1 MAVDKSKAAQFKH
14 VSYLWDDGKI
24 PADEVDN
31 FIQRSNWLG
40 ADLRLTNYAGGNTS
54 VKVKETDPLSG
65 EPADVLWVKGS
76 GGDLGTL
83 TMGGCASLYL
93 DKFYAL
99 EKLYK
104 GKAHEDEMV
113 GYLPHCT
120 FNLNKTAA
128 SIDTP
133 LHAFLPHKHVDHL
146 HPDAIIALAACKDG
160 EKVVADLFEGQL
172 GWVPW
177 QRPGFDLGLKLR
189 ECHQRNP
196 KARGIVLG
204 GHGLFT
210 WGDTSKSCYENTLE
224 VIEKAAHFLE
234 ERAKKVKFFGGKVRD
249 SLPAERRR
257 AQALQIMPVLRG
269 LTSSVKKTIGHF
281 RDDAPVLEFLE
292 SKDLEKLAATGTS
305 CPDHFLRTKRCPVV
319 LPLAPDADPTT
330 EDARGKLEAQF
341 AKYREDYAAY
351 YERCKHPDSPALR
364 PPDPVILLW
373 PGVGLFSFAKDKQ
386 TSRVSAEFYVNAI
399 NVMRGA
405 ESCGGYVA
413 ISEQEAFNIE
423 YWALEEAK
431 LRRMPPE
438 QALARRV
445 ALVTGSA
452 SGIGKAI
459 AERLSKEGAC
469 VVIAD
474 LNLEAAEKTAQ
485 EINARTPERAVA
497 VKADVTNGEAVA
509 AAFGEAAL
517 AFGAVDLIVNN
528 AGLSLS
534 RSLAETSE
542 KDWDLQYDVMPRGTF
557 LVSREAAKQ
566 FERQKLGGD
575 ILIIASKNG
584 VVAQP
589 NNIAY
594 GTAKAAQLHQI
605 RLLAAELGPKGIRV
619 NGINPDAV
627 VKGSGIFASGW
638 GADRAKT
645 YGIKEDQ
652 LPAFYASRTLL
663 NKEIEPADIANAAFV
678 LAGPDLGK
686 TTGQVLNVDGGL
698 APAFMR

>member
-1 MAVDKSKAAQFKH
+1 MAIQADKAARYKH
-14 VSYLWDDGKI
+14 VSYLWDDAKA
-24 PADEVDN
+24 PKDEVAS

-40 ADLRLTNYAGGNTS
+40 ADLRLTNFAGGNTS
-54 VKVKETDPLSG
+54 VKVKETDPLTQ
-65 EPADVLWVKGS
+65 EPVDVMWVKGS

-83 TMGGCASLYL
+83 TQGGCASLYL

-99 EKLYK
+99 EKLYR
-104 GKAHEDEMV
+104 GKAQEDEMV

-146 HPDAIIALAACKDG
+146 HPDAIIAIAACADG
-160 EKVVADLFEGQL
+160 EKITEQLFEGQL

-189 ECHQRNP
+189 ECFKKNP
-196 KARGIVLG
+196 KMRGIVLG

-210 WGDTSKSCYENTLE
+210 WGDTSLSCYENTLAT
-224 VIEKAAHFLE
+224 IEQAARYLE
-234 ERAKKVKFFGGKVRD
+234 EQSKKVTIFGGKVRE
-249 SLPAERRR
+249 SLAPEKRVE
-257 AQALQIMPVLRG
+257 QAKKIMPVLRG
-269 LTSSVKKTIGHF
+269 LTSTTKRTIGHF
-281 RDDAPVLEFLE
+281 RDDAPVLQFLE
-292 SKDLEKLAATGTS
+292 SKDLERLAATGTS

-319 LPLAPDADPTT
+319 LDLKADADPTT
-330 EDARGKLEAQF
+330 EDARKTLDAQF
-341 AKYREDYAAY
+341 AKYREEYAAY
-351 YERCKHPDSPALR
+351 YARCKHPDSPALR
-364 PPDPVILLW
+364 PADPVILLW

-405 ESCGGYVA
+405 ETVSTYQA

-431 LRRMPPE
+431 LQRMPAE
-438 QALARRV
+438 KTLARRV
-445 ALVTGSA
+445 AIVTGA
-452 SGIGKAI
+452 GSGIGKAI
-459 AERLSKEGAC
+459 AFRYAREGAC

-474 LNLEAAEKTAQ
+474 LNKEAAEKAAQ
-485 EINARTPERAVA
+485 EINAKHPEQAFPVA
-497 VKADVTNGEAVA
+497 CDVNKTDDIVRGFAD
-509 AAFGEAAL
+509 AAL
-517 AFGAVDLIVNN
+517 AFGGVDLIVNN
-528 AGLSLS
+528 AGLSIS
-534 RSLAETSE
+534 KSLLETTE
-542 KDWDLQYDVMPRGTF
+542 RDWDLQYNVMPRGSF
-557 LVSREAAKQ
+557 LVSREAARQ
-566 FERQKLGGD
+566 FEQQRLSGD
-575 ILIIASKNG
+575 IVIIASKNG

-605 RLLAAELGPKGIRV
+605 RLLAAELGPKGIKV

-638 GADRAKT
+638 GSDRAKT
-645 YGIKEDQ
+645 YGIAEEQ
-652 LPAFYASRTLL
+652 LPAFYAKRTLL
-663 NKEIEPADIANAAFV
+663 NKEIEPDDIAKAAFV
-678 LAGPDLGK
+678 LVGDQLDK
-686 TTGQVLNVDGGL
+686 TTGQVINVDGGL
-698 APAFMR
+698 APGFMR